1 MRKPRVSHSCY
12 LLMQILV
19 FSLTGAVSGVM
30 SGLFGVGGGII
41 IVPAL
46 TYFLNLPI
54 KTAIGSSL
62 AIIIPT
68 ALMGASK
75 HFHQGNIDWK
85 VVMSVAPMAV
95 AGGYAGAWLTQHIEP
110 AYIRKGFAA
119 LMIYVGIQQFFK

>member
-1 MRKPRVSHSCY
+1 
-12 LLMQILV
+12 
-19 FSLTGAVSGVM
+19 
-30 SGLFGVGGGII
+30 
-41 IVPAL
+41 
-46 TYFLNLPI
+46 
-54 KTAIGSSL
+54 
-62 AIIIPT
+62 
-68 ALMGASK
+68 MGASK

>member
-1 MRKPRVSHSCY
+1 MRKPRVSHSCC

-19 FSLTGAVSGVM
+19 FSLTGAVSGVI

-85 VVMSVAPMAV
+85 VVISVAPMAV

>member
-1 MRKPRVSHSCY
+1 
-12 LLMQILV
+12 MQILV
-19 FSLTGAVSGVM
+19 FSLTGAISGVM

-95 AGGYAGAWLTQHIEP
+95 AGGYVGAWLTQHIEP

-119 LMIYVGIQQFFK
+119 LMIYVGVQQFFK

>member
-1 MRKPRVSHSCY
+1 
-12 LLMQILV
+12 MQILV
-19 FSLTGAVSGVM
+19 FSLTGAVSGVI
-30 SGLFGVGGGII
+30 SGLFCVGGGII

>member
-1 MRKPRVSHSCY
+1 
-12 LLMQILV
+12 MQILV
-19 FSLTGAVSGVM
+19 FRLTGAVSGVI

-85 VVMSVAPMAV
+85 VVISVAPMAV

>member
-1 MRKPRVSHSCY
+1 
-12 LLMQILV
+12 MQIFI
-19 FSLTGAVSGVM
+19 FSLTGAVSGVI

-68 ALMGASK
+68 ALMGAGK

-85 VVMSVAPMAV
+85 VVMAVAPMAV
-95 AGGYAGAWLTQHIEP
+95 AGGYAGAWLTQHLEP
-110 AYIRKGFAA
+110 GYIRKGFAV
-119 LMIYVGIQQFFK
+119 LMVYVGIQQFFK